1 MKKAFTVGAIVVF
14 LFCFTV
20 RAFPWGSAT
29 HAYIIDQIMRKAGPP
44 RLMYGVMA
52 PDVFNYYF
60 DNIGL
65 RDQLYVMTHFTSY
78 MKVWDVSKGPSDRPS
93 AFGFVSHNNEW
104 GIDSTAHTSALTL
117 PDHAKGYV
125 IQKAEILYN
134 FYLEPLFTLMDID
147 AVKGKEI
154 CHDLVE
160 TAIDLMIKYL
170 DPNIGNRL
178 VDSARSSDKKML
190 DLLVKAYAQDVAT
203 IDGIGLDQAIAI
215 IAGNE
220 SGFRMAILSLG
231 NALKL
236 KAPNDLNAVAA
247 QLAGLADAA
256 YQVHVDPGI
265 VAQALQAAMLVC
277 SGDFV
282 TEIMATIGFVQG
294 KLAEHYID
302 Y

>member
-1 MKKAFTVGAIVVF
+1 MKKSLSVGVLVVF
-14 LFCFTV
+14 IFCFTV
-20 RAFPWGSAT
+20 TAYPWGSAT
-29 HAYIIDQIMRKAGPP
+29 HAFVIDQIMRKAGPP
-44 RLMYGVMA
+44 HLMFGAMA
-52 PDVFNYYF
+52 PDVFNYFF
-60 DNIGL
+60 DNLTL
-65 RDQLYVMTHFTSY
+65 RGQLYALTHFDY
-78 MKVWDVSKGPSDRPS
+78 MRVWEATKGPSDRSS

-117 PDHAKGYV
+117 ADHTRGYV
-125 IQKAEILYN
+125 IQKAETLYN
-134 FYLEPLFTLMDID
+134 SYLAPLFTQMGID
-147 AVKGKEI
+147 AATGKEI

-190 DLLVKAYAQDVAT
+190 DLLVKAYAEDVAT
-203 IDGIGLDQAIAI
+203 AAGIGLDEAQAI

-236 KAPNDLNAVAA
+236 RSPNDLNAVSA
-247 QLAGLADAA
+247 QLAGLAYAA
-256 YQVHVDPGI
+256 YEVQVDPPI

-277 SGDFV
+277 SGDFIA
-282 TEIMATIGFVQG
+282 EIIATIGFVQAE
-294 KLAEHYID
+294 LAAHNIGY
-302 Y
+302 

>member
-1 MKKAFTVGAIVVF
+1 MKKSLSAGVLIVF
-14 LFCFTV
+14 IFCFTV
-20 RAFPWGSAT
+20 TAYPWGSAT
-29 HAYIIDQIMRKAGPP
+29 HAYIVDQIMRKAGPP
-44 RLMYGVMA
+44 RLMYGAMA
-52 PDVFNYYF
+52 PDVFNYFF
-60 DNIGL
+60 DHLTLSG
-65 RDQLYVMTHFTSY
+65 QLYALTHFDY
-78 MKVWDVSKGPSDRPS
+78 MRVWEATKGPSDRPS

-117 PDHAKGYV
+117 ADHTRGYV
-125 IQKAEILYN
+125 IQKAETLYN
-134 FYLEPLFTLMDID
+134 DYLAPLFTQMGID
-147 AVKGKEI
+147 AATGKEI

-190 DLLVKAYAQDVAT
+190 DLLVKAYAEDVAAAA
-203 IDGIGLDQAIAI
+203 GVGLDEAQAI

-236 KAPNDLNAVAA
+236 RSPNDLNAVSA
-247 QLAGLADAA
+247 QLAGLAYAA
-256 YQVHVDPGI
+256 YGVQVDPSV

-277 SGDFV
+277 SGDFMA
-282 TEIMATIGFVQG
+282 EIMATVGFVQAQ
-294 KLAEHYID
+294 LAAHNIGY
-302 Y
+302 

>member
-1 MKKAFTVGAIVVF
+1 MKKFLGALVLVAFVLG
-14 LFCFTV
+14 FT
-20 RAFPWGSAT
+20 ATAYPWGSAT
-29 HAYIIDQIMRKAGPP
+29 HAFIIDQIMRKGGPP

-60 DNIGL
+60 ENKPL
-65 RDQLYVMTHFTSY
+65 RDQLYAMTHYDF
-78 MKVWDVSKGPSDRPS
+78 MKVWNASKGPSDRPS

-104 GIDSTAHTSALTL
+104 GIDFTAHTSSRTL
-117 PDHAKGYV
+117 DPNYGYV
-125 IQKAEILYN
+125 IQKAEFLYDN
-134 FYLEPLFTLMDID
+134 YLGGLLSGMGID
-147 AVKGKEI
+147 EDTGKEI

-178 VDSARSSDKKML
+178 VDAARSSDKKML
-190 DLLVKAYAQDVAT
+190 ELLEKAYAQDVAAVVG
-203 IDGIGLDQAIAI
+203 DLDLAKAI

-247 QLAGLADAA
+247 QLAGLAYAA
-256 YQVHVDPGI
+256 YGVQVEPSI
-265 VAQALQAAMLVC
+265 VVQALQAAMMVC
-277 SGDFV
+277 SGDFIN
-282 TEIMATIGFVQG
+282 EIMATVWFVQG
-294 KLAEHYID
+294 QLAAHNIGY
-302 Y
+302 